1 MRTREN
7 SRNREATAT
16 STPVA
21 LVSGFLGSGK
31 TTLLNALLRQP
42 ALRNTAV
49 IVNEFGEIGLDH
61 LLIETAFEDAV
72 LLKNGCVCCTVR
84 GDLADTIVSLDARV
98 QRGEIPRFDR
108 VAVETT
114 GLADPAPIIAT
125 LLEDAQLAKLVR
137 LDRVVV
143 TVDAMHAVSQ
153 LDANY
158 ESAKQA
164 ALADVLVLTKT
175 DLVTP
180 AARAAVEARLRALN
194 PSAPIVIAVNGA
206 VASERLFAARLTPLR
221 HVADEIDR
229 HDGHG
234 HDDSP
239 GHLLRH
245 HGIATFALMHDAP
258 VAWPALAAWLE
269 ALAAFKGPAL
279 LRLKGLA
286 NVAGRSGPVALD
298 AVQHLVHPPRELPR
312 WPDADRRTRL
322 VFITRGLDRDAVAR
336 SFGAAMRA
344 AKARAPQR

>member
-1 MRTREN
+1 MKTREN
-7 SRNREATAT
+7 PRDRKATTGMAA
-16 STPVA
+16 TPVT

-72 LLKNGCVCCTVR
+72 LLKSGCVCCTVR
-84 GDLADTIVSLDARV
+84 GDLTDTIVSLEVRV
-98 QRGEIPRFDR
+98 RRGEIPRFDR
-108 VAVETT
+108 IAIETT

-125 LLEDAQLAKLVR
+125 LLEDAQLAPLVR
-137 LDRVVV
+137 LDRVIV
-143 TVDAMHAVSQ
+143 TVDAVNAAAQ

-164 ALADVLVLTKT
+164 ALADVFVLTKT
-175 DLVTP
+175 DLVP
-180 AARAAVEARLRALN
+180 PPVRAAIEVRLRALN
-194 PSAPIVIAVNGA
+194 PSAPIVVAINGA
-206 VASERLFAARLTPLR
+206 IASEILFASSPRAVVAARDP
-221 HVADEIDR
+221 
-229 HDGHG
+229 HDGHNR
-234 HDDSP
+234 DASP
-239 GHLLRH
+239 DHLLRH
-245 HGIATFALMHDAP
+245 HGITSFVVTHDAP

-279 LRLKGLA
+279 LRLKGLVNA
-286 NVAGRSGPVALD
+286 AGRSGPVALD
-298 AVQHLVHPPRELPR
+298 AAQHLIHPPRALSR

-336 SFGAAMRA
+336 SFAAA
-344 AKARAPQR
+344 VIEAP

>member
-1 MRTREN
+1 MKTREN
-7 SRNREATAT
+7 SRNHKAMATP
-16 STPVA
+16 TPVT

-49 IVNEFGEIGLDH
+49 IVNEFGAIGLDH

-72 LLKNGCVCCTVR
+72 LLKSGCVCCTVR
-84 GDLADTIVSLDARV
+84 GDLTDTIVSLYARV
-98 QRGEIPRFDR
+98 RCGEIPRFDR
-108 VAVETT
+108 IAVETT
-114 GLADPAPIIAT
+114 GLADPAPILAT
-125 LLEDAQLAKLVR
+125 LLEDAQLTKLVR

-143 TVDAMHAVSQ
+143 TVDAMHALSQ

-175 DLVTP
+175 DLAAP
-180 AARAAVEARLRALN
+180 AVRAAVEARLHTLN
-194 PSAPIVIAVNGA
+194 PSTPVVVAINGA
-206 VASERLFAARLTPLR
+206 IASEILFAPLPRGSVAARDPR
-221 HVADEIDR
+221 DDHN
-229 HDGHG
+229 HDA
-234 HDDSP
+234 SP
-239 GHLLRH
+239 DHLLRH
-245 HGIATFALMHDAP
+245 HGIATFALTHDAP

-279 LRLKGLA
+279 LRLKGLI
-286 NVAGRSGPVALD
+286 NVAGRGGPVALD

-336 SFGAAMRA
+336 SFTAALA
-344 AKARAPQR
+344 APG